1 MKILVKIVIFGNE
14 DDRKKKK
21 EVERPS
27 FLVVGRESTKQT
39 CIYIGP
45 GESATPASRYPPPDK
60 TCKHEPRRK
69 YGSSALNSS
78 SGLD

>member
-1 MKILVKIVIFGNE
+1 MK

-21 EVERPS
+21 EEERPS

-45 GESATPASRYPPPDK
+45 GESATPASRYPPTRQDVRARAK
-60 TCKHEPRRK
+60 KKIRFL
-69 YGSSALNSS
+69 GS
-78 SGLD
+78 